1 LIDRKQRLRSLIP
14 SKGGRLLYCDHVEH
28 YGERLFQL
36 ACEQDLEGFR
46 GSQSWIEKVAGGWS
60 LSGIWNLHSGFPWN
74 PYYNITGNVYYTG
87 SGYGQLRPA
96 AILPGAGTSTSNKTF
111 ERTINP
117 NYGGNGTAFLTPPT
131 YASGAAFPATTPAP
145 LPGIQRNS
153 LNGPG
158 YDDLD
163 ASLSKGFG
171 LPRIRGRGENA
182 RFEIRADVYNLF
194 NKTNLNVASLDA
206 NLGSVTPTGI
216 VTPNGDFGVAGSALG
231 SRTVQLQARF
241 SF

>member
-1 LIDRKQRLRSLIP
+1 MVFPFRLSQKARSNPHL
-14 SKGGRLLYCDHVEH
+14 C
-28 YGERLFQL
+28 
-36 ACEQDLEGFR
+36 A
-46 GSQSWIEKVAGGWS
+46 
-60 LSGIWNLHSGFPWN
+60 LSR
-74 PYYNITGNVYYTG
+74 YNITGNVYYTG